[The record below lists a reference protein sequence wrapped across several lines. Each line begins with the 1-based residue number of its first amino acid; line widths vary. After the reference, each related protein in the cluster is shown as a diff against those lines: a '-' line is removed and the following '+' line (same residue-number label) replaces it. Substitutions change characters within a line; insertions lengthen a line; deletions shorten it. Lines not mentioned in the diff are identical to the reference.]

1 MVERRELAVLPA
13 LGLWQLTRKRE
24 WGLAAGL
31 FSSLI
36 FESGFG
42 IPAGGD
48 V

>member
-1 MVERRELAVLPA
+1 MN
-13 LGLWQLTRKRE
+13 TRAAKMKTLFV
-24 WGLAAGL
+24 LAASAGILPGL